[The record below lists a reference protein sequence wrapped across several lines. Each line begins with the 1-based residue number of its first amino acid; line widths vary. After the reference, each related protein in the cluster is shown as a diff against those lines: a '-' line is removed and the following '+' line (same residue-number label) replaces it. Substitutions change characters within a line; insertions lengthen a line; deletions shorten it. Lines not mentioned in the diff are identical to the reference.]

1 MTMTTTM
8 TEIREIDRDEMA
20 GVDGGF
26 PGDDH
31 QGIKV
36 SILPRLIPPGWWPYP
51 YPFPSPDPMPK
62 PM

>member
-8 TEIREIDRDEMA
+8 TEMREIDRDEMA

-26 PGDDH
+26 LGDDH
-31 QGIKV
+31 QGFKLSNPIA
-36 SILPRLIPPGWWPYP
+36 PGWWPYP
-51 YPFPSPDPMPK
+51 LPFHPPMPK